1 MSVLTPPEVGTQEL
15 CFKGVHNVFLQIH
28 FGCHG
33 FQRLKPGRALWSH
46 FMFFLQLFFFLY
58 IYFIFCFVLSLSQL
72 FGRILHGL
80 LAFCFLLFAVKLQK
94 SAPWVYNG
102 RITFFFLAISQNH
115 KALFCHKSPPRTH
128 RDWLRRLWGRT
139 YRNTSLMLRIVRRVL
154 VLQRVFKTCV
164 QAAGDLQWQ
173 EAYELMSTYRRHYG
187 WVVLTSSS

>member
-1 MSVLTPPEVGTQEL
+1 MASRDWNLDELYGVIL
-15 CFKGVHNVFLQIH
+15 CFFYS
-28 FGCHG
+28 C
-33 FQRLKPGRALWSH
+33 
-46 FMFFLQLFFFLY
+46 FFFY
-58 IYFIFCFVLSLSQL
+58 IYISFFVLFCLYLSCLGEFCTAFLL
-72 FGRILHGL
+72 F
-80 LAFCFLLFAVKLQK
+80 AFCFLLWSSRNRLREYIMAELH
-94 SAPWVYNG
+94 
-102 RITFFFLAISQNH
+102 FFFLAISQNH

-173 EAYELMSTYRRHYG
+173 EAYELMSTYRRRYG